1 MSVQPELESKTWDIF
16 CRVIDNFGDIGVC
29 WRLARQLANEYQQ
42 QVRLWV
48 DDLPSLQ
55 RIWPSAQITPQQVL
69 AGVEVCLWTAAFD
82 DPIQPADVV
91 IEAFACDIPP
101 SYINAMAAL
110 KAQNQAP
117 VWINL
122 EYLSAE
128 AWVEECHGMAS
139 THPATGLRK
148 IFFFPGFSP
157 RTGGLLREQNLIAQ
171 RDLHKPED
179 WLAQIGVRPAPN
191 SLLISL
197 FAYENPAIAELL
209 DAWQDSSQAIH
220 CLVPEGKILSSINST
235 LACPLI
241 PGEPRQLGN
250 LTLEII
256 PFLTQ
261 LEYDQLLWSCDLNF
275 VRGEDSFVRALWAGK
290 PLVWHIYV
298 QDDDAHLVKLQ
309 AFLTRYAPED
319 PALKS
324 ALTQFWIDWNE
335 GGHTDDSWKQLIQ
348 QLPQWQAHARNWSHT
363 LSQAPDLA
371 QQLISYCRRRMG

>member
-1 MSVQPELESKTWDIF
+1 MSAQPELESKTWDIF

-29 WRLARQLANEYQQ
+29 WRLARQLANEHQQ

-55 RIWPSAQITPQQVL
+55 RIWPSTQIEPRQAL
-69 AGVEVCLWTAAFD
+69 AGVEVCLWTVAFE

-101 SYINAMAAL
+101 SYISAMAAL
-110 KAQNQAP
+110 KVQGQAP

-139 THPATGLRK
+139 VHPATGLRK
-148 IFFFPGFSP
+148 TFFFPGFSA
-157 RTGGLLREQNLIAQ
+157 RTGGLLRERNLIAQ
-171 RDLHKPED
+171 RDLLKPTD
-179 WLAQIGVRPAPN
+179 WLAQIGVRPIPN

-209 DAWQDSSQAIH
+209 NAWQDSSQAIH
-220 CLVPEGKILSSINST
+220 CLVPEGKILTSINST
-235 LACPLI
+235 LARPLI

-250 LTLEII
+250 LTLETI

-261 LEYDQLLWSCDLNF
+261 LEYDKLLWSCDLNF

-290 PLVWHIYV
+290 PLVWQIYV

-309 AFLTRYAPED
+309 AFLTSYAPED

-335 GGHTDDSWKQLIQ
+335 RGHTDDSWKQLITY
-348 QLPQWQAHARNWSHT
+348 LPQWQTHARNWSDT

-371 QQLISYCRRRMG
+371 QQLVSYCRRRMG